1 MAVLVYI
8 QAIQIQVVCTE
19 TTLKNPEAGAK
30 TTLLEEVL
38 MRSTYIISLLA
49 IAVIVPATAFAQD
62 AQSIMET
69 AREKQLERWEGVDV
83 YVVDQTVMG
92 NGNQTYFQRTKIED
106 DAGNSQIMFLPTRND
121 SSQCMGPQTMG
132 PEALDIFAES
142 TETTATAV
150 GGGIE
155 DGLEDAGLPRGL
167 LAASGSDPTATFDP
181 RVMMGGSAEFLRGAA
196 EAQRQRN
203 AEDPSADGAD
213 MASQMAQ
220 FVENARLVGT
230 ETIDGRK
237 AFHLQAD
244 NIGQVQEV
252 DGSEYRMETMSL
264 WIDTEEYVPL
274 LMKVDGTLTADGETK
289 PMSIENIQ
297 TDYRTVPG
305 SNMYESY
312 KRVMKMSGMLD
323 AEQEAQ
329 MQEAA
334 QQMAELEEQMASMP
348 ASQRAMMEK
357 MMGPQLEMMR
367 SMSSG
372 GGFQMEVA
380 TNSITVN
387 PPMTGQDGAPCS
399 TSDANSVVP
408 QNDQD
413 TRLTKMVQVSLV
425 SLGYDTGTTDG
436 TMNKQ
441 TAIAI
446 SQYQAANGME
456 VTGLPSPQ
464 LAGILQAAESGLSN
478 DELTAEYLAGHWCTE
493 RTQER
498 ELYNFAADGSYR
510 LGVNGITITQMD
522 GINFFKETYSRQS
535 FFDKFEGVAAKEN
548 NRFSMTIKGGSQEI
562 FLRGNCFE

>member
-1 MAVLVYI
+1 M
-8 QAIQIQVVCTE
+8 C
-19 TTLKNPEAGAK
+19 
-30 TTLLEEVL
+30 
-38 MRSTYIISLLA
+38 RTYVISLLA
-49 IAVIVPATAFAQD
+49 IAASVPATAFAQD

-69 AREKQLERWEGVDV
+69 ARQKQLERWEGVDT
-83 YVVDQTVMG
+83 YVVDQSIMG

-121 SSQCMGPQTMG
+121 RNQCAGPQTMS
-132 PEALDIFAES
+132 PEELELFAQA
-142 TETTATAV
+142 TETTAAAA
-150 GGGIE
+150 GGEIE
-155 DGLEDAGLPRGL
+155 DGLEDAGLPPGL

-181 RVMMGGSAEFLRGAA
+181 RVMMGANAEFLRGAA
-196 EAQRQRN
+196 EAQRQRD
-203 AEDPSADGAD
+203 AEDPNANGAD

-230 ETIDGRK
+230 ESIDGRN

-244 NIGQVQEV
+244 NIGQVQEMN
-252 DGSEYRMETMSL
+252 GSEYRMETISM

-274 LMKVDGTLTADGETK
+274 RMKMDGTLTADGETK

-305 SNMYESY
+305 SKMYESY

-334 QQMAELEEQMASMP
+334 QEMAELEKQMASMP

-357 MMGPQLEMMR
+357 MMGPQLEMMKN
-367 SMSSG
+367 MSSG
-372 GGFQMEVA
+372 GGFQVEVV
-380 TNSITVN
+380 TTSITVN
-387 PPMTGQDGAPCS
+387 PPMIGQDGSPCS
-399 TSDANSVVP
+399 TSGAEISVTP
-408 QNDQD
+408 PDD
-413 TRLTKMVQVSLV
+413 IRLSKMVQVSHV

-446 SQYQAANGME
+446 SQFQAANGME

-464 LAGILQAAESGLSN
+464 HASPSN
-478 DELTAEYLAGHWCTE
+478 PF
-493 RTQER
+493 Q
-498 ELYNFAADGSYR
+498 
-510 LGVNGITITQMD
+510 
-522 GINFFKETYSRQS
+522 
-535 FFDKFEGVAAKEN
+535 
-548 NRFSMTIKGGSQEI
+548 
-562 FLRGNCFE
+562 